1 MPTVLRFEGYRFY
14 FYSHEP
20 NEPPHI
26 HVDRESQSAKFWLAP
41 VALARNIGF
50 SARELRKLQ
59 SIVEANQQMFLEAW
73 NGYFGTSS
81 R

>member
-1 MPTVLRFEGYRFY
+1 MP
-14 FYSHEP
+14 
-20 NEPPHI
+20 
-26 HVDRESQSAKFWLAP
+26 AFWLAP